1 MIIIPIFLM
10 NVWNFLMNVRIW
22 YANGNFD
29 SLK

>member
-10 NVWNFLMNVRIW
+10 NMRNFLMNVRIW